1 MRTFLI
7 FLGLFALAAVISGL
21 LTYPAWSLLQ
31 EFADVPIHRVMN
43 RIGMLVLAI
52 TTILFLRRKGLA
64 NKTTLGYGIPRPLFV
79 RQMLLGF
86 AAGVLLMM
94 PLVAATFG
102 LELRTLS
109 ARFIASD
116 APTLFVA
123 KLVLQGLLTGWVVA
137 FLEETFCRGAM
148 YTVIQ
153 RESGL
158 LAAIL
163 LPTFLY
169 AATHFLGGELRLP
182 ADQVTYLSGL
192 QVTANLF
199 ERFATPW
206 DFFDSFLALCSLGVL
221 LAFIRMRTNAI
232 AGCIGLHAGGV
243 TVIVTM
249 RNLSTIDPTHAM
261 HWLVGDYDGVIGLMA
276 FVWISVVAAV
286 YWKGSQNSVTR
297 DGRDA

>member
-7 FLGLFALAAVISGL
+7 FLGLFAVAAAISGL
-21 LTYPAWSLLQ
+21 ITYPAWSLLQ
-31 EFADVPIHRVMN
+31 TFADVPVHRVMN
-43 RIGMLVLAI
+43 RIGMLVLAV
-52 TTILFLRRKGLA
+52 TTILFLRRQGLA
-64 NKTTLGYGIPRPLFV
+64 NRETLGYGMPRPLFI
-79 RQMLLGF
+79 RQMLFGF

-94 PLVAATFG
+94 PLVAAIFG
-102 LELRTLS
+102 FELRTLS
-109 ARFIASD
+109 AKFIASE
-116 APTLFVA
+116 AQALFVA
-123 KLVLQGLLTGWVVA
+123 KLILQGLLTGWVVA

-206 DFFDSFLALCSLGVL
+206 EFFDSFLALSALGVL

-249 RNLSTIDPTHAM
+249 RNLSTVDTQHSM
-261 HWLVGDYDGVIGLMA
+261 HWLVGNYDGVIGWMA
-276 FVWISVVAAV
+276 LVWISVVAAI
-286 YWKGSQNSVTR
+286 YWKVSKRT
-297 DGRDA
+297 A